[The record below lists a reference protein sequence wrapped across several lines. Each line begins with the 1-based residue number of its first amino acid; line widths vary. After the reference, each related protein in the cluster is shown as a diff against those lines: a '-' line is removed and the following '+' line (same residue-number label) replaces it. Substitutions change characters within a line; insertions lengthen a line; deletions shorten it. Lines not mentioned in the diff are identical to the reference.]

1 MRYWGLNI
9 LIDGSTIREQFEDP
23 VPTMGPPP
31 IVTHDT
37 SNPNAGAYE
46 FITQEVLRK
55 IQGTL
60 VGAILI
66 QRINSLSQTAAFT
79 VTIRPLN
86 EKAIGLTR
94 TFATDETAARQGHEG
109 SSATIWYDP
118 TTWTHAAA
126 KVGYDPANFYQP
138 DDVLFHELVHALRM
152 MRGMIDLVTIR
163 DWDNVE
169 DLYAILLTN
178 IYLSSNGRDR
188 DLRGDHAKLFH
199 KLRNSYLRPTEQM
212 SDQTFYIEYGPDID
226 RLCNN
231 MPDLCGP
238 ISQIQ
243 CHFNPL
249 RARVNLMNSPL
260 QRAFQQVNVRWP

>member
-1 MRYWGLNI
+1 
-9 LIDGSTIREQFEDP
+9 
-23 VPTMGPPP
+23 GPPT
-31 IVTHDT
+31 IITNDT

-46 FITQEVLRK
+46 FNTQEVLRK
-55 IQGTL
+55 IQGTQ

-94 TFATDETAARQGHEG
+94 TFAADENAARPGHGG

-118 TTWTHAAA
+118 TTWTHADA

-138 DDVLFHELVHALRM
+138 DDVLFHELVHALRIL
-152 MRGMIDLVTIR
+152 RGMIDLVPIR

-178 IYLSSNGRDR
+178 IYLS
-188 DLRGDHAKLFH
+188 
-199 KLRNSYLRPTEQM
+199 
-212 SDQTFYIEYGPDID
+212 
-226 RLCNN
+226 
-231 MPDLCGP
+231 
-238 ISQIQ
+238 
-243 CHFNPL
+243 
-249 RARVNLMNSPL
+249 
-260 QRAFQQVNVRWP
+260 